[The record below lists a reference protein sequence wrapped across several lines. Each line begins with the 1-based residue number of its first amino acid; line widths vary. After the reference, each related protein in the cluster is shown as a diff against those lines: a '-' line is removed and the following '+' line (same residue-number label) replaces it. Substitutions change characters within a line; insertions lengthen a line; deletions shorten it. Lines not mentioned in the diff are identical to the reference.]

1 MLKKYLK
8 EGESV
13 KFKVVG
19 RDAKTGKIKLS
30 RKVLLKSQRV
40 MLNHLNVLKEAI
52 VVTDVT
58 EEIGEIVVVEGM
70 KEEKEEKNLTL
81 NFRLKPLTLRLIL
94 ELTK

>member
-1 MLKKYLK
+1 
-8 EGESV
+8 
-13 KFKVVG
+13 
-19 RDAKTGKIKLS
+19 
-30 RKVLLKSQRV
+30 
-40 MLNHLNVLKEAI
+40 MLNHLNVLEEAI

-58 EEIGEIVVVEGM
+58 EEIGAIVVVEGM